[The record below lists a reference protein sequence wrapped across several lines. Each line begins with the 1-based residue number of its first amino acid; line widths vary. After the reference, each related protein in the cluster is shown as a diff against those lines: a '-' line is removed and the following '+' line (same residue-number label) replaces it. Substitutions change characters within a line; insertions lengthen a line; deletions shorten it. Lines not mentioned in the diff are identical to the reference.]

1 MKGTEYHRLYRNE
14 RWENFERSFEM
25 WSRRG
30 NVVREI
36 FKISKV
42 KMFFFFFNK
51 ILYEKRNKRYYFLPY
66 LLDKERMNLR
76 IN

>member
-14 RWENFERSFEM
+14 RLENFERSFEM

-42 KMFFFFFNK
+42 KMFFFLTKYFTRKEINVIIFF
-51 ILYEKRNKRYYFLPY
+51 LTY
-66 LLDKERMNLR
+66 DKERMNLR